1 MTAAIGG
8 TRHCLTLEVS
18 VTAPQE
24 VGATEFGVRRWIPI
38 SGGKFSGD
46 ICGEVVSGGAD
57 WQWVLPSGAIEL
69 SAHYALKTERGAF
82 IEVHSNGVR
91 VGPPEVLAR
100 LARGEPVPQREYYF
114 RTHMRFQTAAPE
126 LAHWNTRLFYSI
138 GERQGRMVKLAVF
151 EIL

>member
-1 MTAAIGG
+1 MTAPTGA
-8 TRHCLTLEVS
+8 TRHCLSLEVS

-38 SGGKFSGD
+38 SGGTFSGD
-46 ICGEVVSGGAD
+46 IAGEVVSGGAD

-69 SAHYALKTERGAF
+69 SAHYALKTDRGAF

-100 LARGEPVPQREYYF
+100 LARGEAVPASEYYF

-138 GERQGRMVKLAVF
+138 GERQGRLVKLAVF